1 MRETTPLKKSYK
13 KYKSTIR
20 EDDNEVL
27 GYYDHEQQ
35 YEEYEDSFSMS
46 KTTKYTLF
54 TIIGLITL
62 VALYFFTVFLPDY
75 FIPEAV
81 ALKPIENISD
91 IPVTLVPSSNKE
103 NSEANDKKMVDR
115 IILIGDIHGHY
126 IEFRKLLTKI
136 NYNKHKDHLIVLG
149 DFISKG
155 PDSFKTLDYLIN
167 NNIDCVLG
175 NHEYYILQNY
185 ATFHGL
191 DQPNFSSSESQP
203 IAVKDSFNDDPEFLL
218 AKKLE
223 PHHVKYIN
231 NCSIIK
237 KLGYVPNPKGK
248 KKNKVGDGADYS
260 QGIAVHAGIRPD
272 LPLDQQD
279 PIDNLEMRSLIGP
292 FYNETTADP
301 TIPNSKSW
309 SKIYNSKNGEY
320 PADYIVYY
328 GHDAGRGLKIK
339 KFTKGLDSRCDR
351 NGKLSAMVISK
362 KQVTVDVNDYDKKK
376 SFELVEEVVQVNC

>member
-1 MRETTPLKKSYK
+1 MRETTPLKKSYR
-13 KYKSTIR
+13 KYKSSTR
-20 EDDNEVL
+20 EDNNERPD
-27 GYYDHEQQ
+27 YDEEQQ

-46 KTTKYTLF
+46 NTTKYTLF

-62 VALYFFTVFLPDY
+62 LALYFFTVFLPGY

-91 IPVTLVPSSNKE
+91 IPVTLVSSSNKE
-103 NSEANDKKMVDR
+103 NNEATDKREVDR

-136 NYNKHKDHLIVLG
+136 HYNKHKDHLIVLG

-155 PDSFKTLDYLIN
+155 PDSFKTLNYLIN

-191 DQPNFSSSESQP
+191 DQPNFSSSKGQS
-203 IAVKDSFNDDPEFLL
+203 ITIKDSFNDDPEFLL

-223 PHHVKYIN
+223 PHQVKYIN

-248 KKNKVGDGADYS
+248 SKNSIGGDNKYS

-279 PIDNLEMRSLIGP
+279 PIDNLEMRSLVGP
-292 FYNETTADP
+292 FYNETTSDP
-301 TIPNSKSW
+301 TMPNSKSW
-309 SKIYNSKNGEY
+309 SKLYNSKNGEY

-362 KQVTVDVNDYDKKK
+362 QEVGDVETNDDNKKK
-376 SFELVEEVVQVNC
+376 SFELVEEVFQVNC

>member
-1 MRETTPLKKSYK
+1 MRETTPLKKSYR
-13 KYKSTIR
+13 KYKSSTR
-20 EDDNEVL
+20 EDNNERPD
-27 GYYDHEQQ
+27 YDEEQQ

-46 KTTKYTLF
+46 NTTKYTLF

-62 VALYFFTVFLPDY
+62 LALYFFTVFLPGY

-91 IPVTLVPSSNKE
+91 IPVTLVSSSNKE
-103 NSEANDKKMVDR
+103 NNEATDKREVDR

-136 NYNKHKDHLIVLG
+136 HYNKHKDHLIVLG

-155 PDSFKTLDYLIN
+155 PDSFKTLNYLIN

-191 DQPNFSSSESQP
+191 DQPNFSSSKGQS
-203 IAVKDSFNDDPEFLL
+203 ITIKDSFNDDPEFLL

-223 PHHVKYIN
+223 PHQVKYIN

-248 KKNKVGDGADYS
+248 SKNSIGGDNKYS

-279 PIDNLEMRSLIGP
+279 PIDNLEMRSLVGP
-292 FYNETTADP
+292 FYNETTSDP
-301 TIPNSKSW
+301 TMPNSKSW

-362 KQVTVDVNDYDKKK
+362 QEVGDVETNDDNKKK
-376 SFELVEEVVQVNC
+376 SFELVEEVFQVNC